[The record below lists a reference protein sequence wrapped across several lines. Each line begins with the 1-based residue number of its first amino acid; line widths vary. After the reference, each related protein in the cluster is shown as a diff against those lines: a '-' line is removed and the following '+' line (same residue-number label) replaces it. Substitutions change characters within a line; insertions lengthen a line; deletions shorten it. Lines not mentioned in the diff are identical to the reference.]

1 MTRLVP
7 TIAAL
12 VLAAC
17 GSPGSNLR
25 VDLPPA
31 RAHLPATELALDVGR
46 LLSTD
51 EQVSAQA
58 ERRLL
63 ALSDAGRAHLAAH
76 AATIPGETDPRWL
89 NVLFEHHMLPALA
102 PQDELA
108 FLLWK
113 SARAG
118 TASSM
123 AAQSGLTA
131 LAERSPQVLSAFVE
145 RGDAGWERVA
155 LALAHAGRTESVPAL
170 LVRYRR
176 SRTVGERQVLAQA
189 LARLLGQEHKPLTAG
204 TEEELRSEAERLDA
218 WYREHLQEANDERS

>member
-1 MTRLVP
+1 MTRLLLPLAVL
-7 TIAAL
+7 A
-12 VLAAC
+12 LAAC

-25 VDLPPA
+25 VELPPA
-31 RAHLPATELALDVGR
+31 RAHSPATELALDVGR

-51 EQVSAQA
+51 ERVSAQA

-63 ALSDAGRAHLAAH
+63 ALSDEGRAHLTAH
-76 AATIPGETDPRWL
+76 AATIANETDPRWL
-89 NVLFEHHMLPALA
+89 NVLFEHHMLPAL
-102 PQDELA
+102 PPEEELA

-131 LAERSPQVLSAFVE
+131 LAGRAPDVLKAFVE

-155 LALAHAGRTESVPAL
+155 LALGHAGRTDAVPAL
-170 LVRYRR
+170 LARYRR

-189 LARLLGQEHKPLTAG
+189 LASLMGREHKPLAIG

-218 WYREHLQEANDERS
+218 WYREHMQEADNDRS